1 MTLVAVLLGGILGT
15 GMRLAL
21 DAVLPHSDSQ
31 FPWSTLLI
39 NIVGSFV
46 LALLVARVWPTAPAW
61 LRAGL
66 GTGVLGSFTT
76 FSALIVSLFTLTH
89 AGIPLLALVYLVTS
103 LAGGLAAAL
112 LGLRL
117 GALLGGQRL
126 RPAPPLARDE

>member
-21 DAVLPHSDSQ
+21 DAVVPHSDTQ
-31 FPWSTLLI
+31 FPWSTLII
-39 NIVGSFV
+39 NVVGSFV
-46 LALLVARVWPTAPAW
+46 LGLLVARVWPSAPAW

-76 FSALIVSLFTLTH
+76 FSALIVSLFTLTQ
-89 AGIPLLALVYLVTS
+89 AGNDMLALVYLVVS
-103 LAGGLAAAL
+103 LGGGLAAAL

-117 GALLGGQRL
+117 GARL
-126 RPAPPLARDE
+126 SGRPNRPAPPLAADE